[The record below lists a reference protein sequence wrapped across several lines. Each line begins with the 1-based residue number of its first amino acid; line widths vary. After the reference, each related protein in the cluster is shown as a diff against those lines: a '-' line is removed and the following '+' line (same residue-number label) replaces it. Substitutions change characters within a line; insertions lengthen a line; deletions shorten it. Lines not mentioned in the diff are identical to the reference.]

1 MEVRVIE
8 GRLCGGKLARTT
20 NGSRK
25 FSYLNKE
32 LRYLQFTYAK
42 VAPTN
47 NSKAIP
53 SSPEIEDFKYGYFF

>member
-8 GRLCGGKLARTT
+8 GRLCAGEFAKTT

>member
-20 NGSRK
+20 NDFQK

-32 LRYLQFTYAK
+32 LRYFQFTHAK
-42 VAPTN
+42 VTPTN
-47 NSKAIP
+47 NSKALP